1 MKKIYSLCFFI
12 SLFLPQLIFAQTY
25 QFTGKVFDSNLN
37 TELTFV
43 TLKVDGSNLVT
54 TSDEEGKFKFI
65 LNSGSYKIIVSHIGY
80 FTDSIYVN
88 LDGRDESRD
97 IYLRPS
103 EIMTEEITV
112 TGEDPAYEI
121 IRRAIQYKNQF
132 NKNLQE
138 YNYEAYSKLV
148 LRSNQLS
155 VEDTVTQKL
164 DTSNGELGIAAI
176 LESETKG
183 YFRKPDQ
190 FKEIIKAKKETANT
204 RRGVA
209 LPLILNFYENTIDL
223 EQVKIPG
230 PLSDNAFENYEYRL
244 LGTTFIDSLPI
255 FKIEMKNNSEVVPQ
269 FYGTLYIADSV
280 FSLMKIDLNVNNAGN
295 PRFFSGINFKQKF
308 SQFTD
313 AAGNVYWL
321 PTDNQ
326 IYGEG
331 AVAGFVQL
339 KAEVFSVVTDY
350 NINVPAPPGTF
361 DKYIIK
367 VLPNANKDS
376 AYWSQNQVISNTAEE
391 EYAYRKIEQTELLKA
406 NQISIGL
413 TSLTYGRYISS
424 IPLSY
429 FHYNRVEGTYLGFNA
444 AYTSERARTSING
457 KFGYGFSDKKTK
469 YALSFTNR
477 FLPDRS
483 LIFNA
488 SIFRELDPL
497 NFNAGPFVNFY
508 NSMRML
514 LDKQDGYDYYY
525 ASGYRLSL
533 VSSTIPQ
540 LRVGVNYHQEKQTT
554 AYANTDFSFR
564 KRNEVSKI
572 NPPINDAFLRSI
584 GFSVRI
590 DPNEYKYIDWGDD
603 NESRFRTTDFPT
615 LQFTYNNSASKL
627 GSTYDFREYSLL
639 LNGRNQLTYF
649 LNFTYKAGA
658 TYLNGTVP
666 YQSLA
671 YFNANPGGINPALN
685 FKAMDYQEFLGDK
698 LYYLNFENNFGK
710 FFWGNIPV
718 LNNLNFVA
726 FYNAGRS
733 EIRQSNYDL
742 SIYKGFSATNG
753 IYQEAGVGVGG
764 ILGLFRLDFAW
775 RLNNYKEGRNFRVVF
790 SSDNF

>member
-1 MKKIYSLCFFI
+1 MKKIYFLSFLLI
-12 SLFLPQLIFAQTY
+12 SMCLSHPAFSQTY
-25 QFTGKVFDSNLN
+25 QITGRVFDLKLN
-37 TELTFV
+37 STLAFV
-43 TLKVDGSNLVT
+43 TLKVDGSNFVT
-54 TSDEEGKFKFI
+54 TSDEEGIYKFN
-65 LNSGSYKIIVSHIGY
+65 LPAGYYKVIASHIGY
-80 FTDSIYVN
+80 FTDTIYVN
-88 LDGRDESRD
+88 LEEQDQTKD
-97 IYLRPS
+97 IYLSPS
-103 EIMTEEITV
+103 EIITQEIVV

-148 LRSNQLS
+148 IRSNQLA
-155 VEDTVTQKL
+155 VEDTVFQN
-164 DTSNGELGIAAI
+164 DTTGDKLGIAAI

-183 YFRKPDQ
+183 YFQKPDM

-209 LPLILNFYENTIDL
+209 LPFIVNFYENTIDL

-230 PLSDNAFENYEYRL
+230 PLSDNAFDNYEYRL
-244 LGTTFIDSLPI
+244 VGTTFIDSLPI
-255 FKIEMKNNSEVVPQ
+255 FKIEMKNNSELVPQ
-269 FYGTLYIADSV
+269 FYGTLYIADSI

-295 PRFFSGINFKQKF
+295 PRFFSAINFKQKF

-313 AAGNVYWL
+313 AAGNAYWL

-326 IYGEG
+326 IYGDG
-331 AVAGFVQL
+331 SVAGFVQL

-367 VLPNANKDS
+367 VLPNSEKDS
-376 AYWSQNQVISNTAEE
+376 SYWAKNQIISNTPEE
-391 EYAYRKIEQTELLKA
+391 EYAYKKIEQAENKKA
-406 NQISIGL
+406 GQIAIGL
-413 TSLTYGRYISS
+413 TSLTYGKYISS
-424 IPLSY
+424 VPINY
-429 FHYNRVEGTYLGFNA
+429 FHYNRVEGSYLGLNA
-444 AYTSERARTSING
+444 NYTSEKFRTSING
-457 KFGYGFSDKKTK
+457 NFGYGFSDKKTK
-469 YALSFTNR
+469 YKLSFTNR
-477 FLPDRS
+477 FFPDRS
-483 LIFNA
+483 LVFNA
-488 SIFRELDPL
+488 SIFRGLDPL
-497 NFNAGPFVNFY
+497 NFDVDGLTQFF
-508 NSMRML
+508 NSMQTL
-514 LDKQDGYDYYY
+514 FDKKDEYDYYY
-525 ASGYRLSL
+525 ASGYRMSL

-540 LRVGVNYHQEKQTT
+540 FRVGINYHQEKQTT
-554 AYANTDFSFR
+554 AFTNTDYSFR
-564 KRNEVSKI
+564 KRDEPSKI
-572 NPPINDAFLRSI
+572 NPPINDAFMRSV

-590 DPNEYKYIDWGDD
+590 DPNEYKYIDWGEN
-603 NESRFRTTDFPT
+603 NESRFRTTNFPT
-615 LQFTYNNSASKL
+615 LQFTYDNSSKQF
-627 GSTYDFREYSLL
+627 GSTYDFRTYSLL
-639 LNGRNQLTYF
+639 LSGRNQLTYF

-658 TYLNGTVP
+658 TYINGTVP
-666 YQSLA
+666 YQNLA

-775 RLNNYKEGRNFRVVF
+775 RLNNYREGKNFRIVF